1 MRYLFFFFIF
11 IYVSNEAAALRLFN
25 KVKPVKQSLNN
36 SQPNL
41 YLKTESSFEGQYL
54 SIKNNENVH
63 NSNFLNH
70 YSLVEIMTLKGLSK
84 RCNQSLTSKDLGFYQ
99 IKKSLFDTISFSTLF
114 THILHNHSYIEKRL

>member
-70 YSLVEIMTLKGLSK
+70 YSLDEIMTLKGLSK
-84 RCNQSLTSKDLGFYQ
+84 RCNQSLTSKGLGFYQ
-99 IKKSLFDTISFSTLF
+99 IKKKFIRHNIIFNALY
-114 THILHNHSYIEKRL
+114 THPT